1 MRSLS
6 KIALSF
12 RFVFRP
18 ALLVKGATQIF
29 GRHAIARTNFYGI
42 IPAVAKVA
50 QLVEQLTR
58 NEQVVSS
65 SLILGSVKKIFL
77 ARYYGEKKFFLL
89 KSSFSLTIA
98 RGAFFVVVL
107 ALVLWYNIEAEVHK
121 LFAL

>member
-1 MRSLS
+1 MPR
-6 KIALSF
+6 
-12 RFVFRP
+12 
-18 ALLVKGATQIF
+18 QIF

-89 KSSFSLTIA
+89 KSSFSLTTA
-98 RGAFFVVVL
+98 RGAFFVVAFTVW
-107 ALVLWYNIEAEVHK
+107 VYNIIPEWTTTLV
-121 LFAL
+121 FVVP